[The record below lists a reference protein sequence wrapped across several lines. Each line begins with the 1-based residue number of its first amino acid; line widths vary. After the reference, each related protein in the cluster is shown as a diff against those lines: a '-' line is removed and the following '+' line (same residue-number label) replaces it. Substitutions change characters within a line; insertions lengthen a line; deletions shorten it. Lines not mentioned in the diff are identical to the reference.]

1 MRMQRGKSVF
11 ISRDR
16 CIPDA
21 PPDGFHA
28 HRSRAGTTAKR
39 RRAHAGKAMATH
51 AKARDRGS
59 VSSNPLGM
67 VTDCR
72 AATVMGG
79 AGRDATG
86 VSTAAGSPPIRLV
99 GVNISGPSLGC
110 V

>member
-1 MRMQRGKSVF
+1 MRVQRGKSVF

-16 CIPDA
+16 RIAYTSPYR
-21 PPDGFHA
+21 FHDHCA
-28 HRSRAGTTAKR
+28 RAGTPAKR
-39 RRAHAGKAMATH
+39 RIAHAGKAMTTH
-51 AKARDRGS
+51 AKARDRGG

-86 VSTAAGSPPIRLV
+86 VSTGAVSPPIRLD
-99 GVNISGPSLGC
+99 GVNISGPRRGC

>member
-16 CIPDA
+16 CIPDTS
-21 PPDGFHA
+21 PYCFHA

-39 RRAHAGKAMATH
+39 RRAHIGKAMATH
-51 AKARDRGS
+51 AKARDRGG
-59 VSSNPLGM
+59 VSSNPFGM

-72 AATVMGG
+72 AATAMGG
-79 AGRDATG
+79 AGRAAIGASTG
-86 VSTAAGSPPIRLV
+86 SGSPPIRLD
-99 GVNISGPSLGC
+99 GVNISGPSRGC